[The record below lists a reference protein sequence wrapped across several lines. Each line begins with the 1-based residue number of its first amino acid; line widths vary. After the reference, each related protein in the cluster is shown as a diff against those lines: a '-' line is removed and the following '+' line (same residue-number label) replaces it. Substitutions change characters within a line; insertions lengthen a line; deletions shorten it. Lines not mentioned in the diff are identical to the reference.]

1 MTIMLFLAGL
11 TVGERL
17 EYDAKFSF
25 INLGTMTL
33 EVKDTL
39 RYNDV
44 LCYHIVSVLK
54 SASGLRFLFSID
66 DTVEVYTSCDELI
79 PYVFRERI
87 NESGYRRTSDLF
99 FDHDS
104 NYASYDGSKK
114 ISIEDKTRDLLSF
127 WYYLRRIP
135 MEKGDTILIDV
146 HSSKENHRIQC
157 LVRGRERVR
166 TKAGDYE
173 TTLVEP
179 QTEGKGIF
187 GAKGGMEIWYSEPE
201 RIPVQIRASMKVG
214 SVLFR
219 LKEVSN

>member
-1 MTIMLFLAGL
+1 MTIILFILGL

-25 INLGTMTL
+25 INIGTMTL
-33 EVKDTL
+33 EIKDTVT
-39 RYNDV
+39 YNDV
-44 LCYHIVSVLK
+44 LCYHIVSVLR

-66 DTVEVYTSCDELI
+66 DTVEVYTSCDDLV

-87 NESGYRRTSDLF
+87 NESGYRRASDLF
-99 FDHDS
+99 FNHDS
-104 NYASYDGSKK
+104 HYVSYDDSKK
-114 ISIEDKTRDLLSF
+114 INIEDETRDLLSF

-135 MEKGDTILIDV
+135 LEEGDTIAVNI
-146 HSSKENHRIQC
+146 HSSKENHRIHC
-157 LVRGRERVR
+157 LIRGNEQVR

-173 TTLVEP
+173 TIRVEP

-187 GAKGGMEIWYSEPE
+187 GAGGGMEIWYSEPE
-201 RIPVQIRASMKVG
+201 RLPVQIRTSMKVG

-219 LKEVSN
+219 LREVSH